1 MRIVEAEMAKTTSFI
16 LGEHFDNFV
25 AFQVDAG
32 RYASAS
38 EVIREGLRL
47 VEMRDRQ
54 MEALEAAIQVG
65 LDSGVDEGFSWDA
78 VKSEGKALARKSR
91 QA

>member
-1 MRIVEAEMAKTTSFI
+1 MAKTTSFI
-16 LGEHFDNFV
+16 LGEHFDSFV
-25 AFQVDAG
+25 ASQVDAG

-47 VEMRDRQ
+47 VELRDRQ
-54 MEALEAAIQVG
+54 MEAAVRVG
-65 LDSGVDEGFSWDA
+65 LDSGIDEDFSWDA
-78 VKSEGKALARKSR
+78 VKSEGKALARKTR

>member
-1 MRIVEAEMAKTTSFI
+1 MAKTSSFI

-25 AFQVDAG
+25 VSQVDAG
-32 RYASAS
+32 RYTSTS

-54 MEALEAAIQVG
+54 MEALEAAIRVG
-65 LDSGVDEGFSWDA
+65 LDNGIDEDFSWDA
-78 VKSEGKALARKSR
+78 VKSEGRALAGKTR
-91 QA
+91 QT

>member
-1 MRIVEAEMAKTTSFI
+1 MAKTTSFI
-16 LGEHFDNFV
+16 LGEHFDSFV
-25 AFQVDAG
+25 ASQVDAG

-38 EVIREGLRL
+38 EVIHEGLRL

-54 MEALEAAIQVG
+54 MEAAIRVG
-65 LDSGVDEGFSWDA
+65 LDSGIDEDFSWDA
-78 VKSEGKALARKSR
+78 VKSEGKALARKTR

>member
-1 MRIVEAEMAKTTSFI
+1 MAKTTSFI
-16 LGEHFDNFV
+16 LGEHFDNYI

-78 VKSEGKALARKSR
+78 VKSEGKAMARKSR

>member
-1 MRIVEAEMAKTTSFI
+1 MAKTTSFI
-16 LGEHFDNFV
+16 IGEHFDNFV
-25 AFQVDAG
+25 ASQVDAG

-54 MEALEAAIQVG
+54 MEAVIRVG
-65 LDSGVDEGFSWDA
+65 LDSGIDEDFSWDA
-78 VKSEGKALARKSR
+78 VKSEGEALARKTR
-91 QA
+91 QS